1 MAAASTIAVD
11 TGGHLP
17 ALKVTAAHAQERAR
31 SATWF
36 KPWFLTF
43 EADVELRIAMTPDDL
58 KKGGLEGAGQK
69 MEMLAG
75 RFGAACQVRVKF
87 TKVSFCFGG
96 FAPVAR

>member
-58 KKGGLEGAGQK
+58 KKGGLEEPGKKWSCSPGG
-69 MEMLAG
+69 LAQP
-75 RFGAACQVRVKF
+75 AKCA
-87 TKVSFCFGG
+87 
-96 FAPVAR
+96 

>member
-1 MAAASTIAVD
+1 MD
-11 TGGHLP
+11 TGRPPAGLEGHGG
-17 ALKVTAAHAQERAR
+17 HAQERAR

-69 MEMLAG
+69 MELLAG